1 MDVNEHHTHKVSQ
14 CKSGIVFRLKRLQCL
29 VRDWCLQWDSIQLD
43 SFWAS
48 TIANHIYKHTIPYT
62 KMLYTHTHPISIS
75 LHLQTI
81 RTNES
86 IILKGIMR
94 TSWSRRFFKFMDENT
109 FFFFIYFFFRW
120 WHTQMRKWIK
130 RNKREKDNEE
140 RKIGGLWKVNIS
152 FDDIMNFCNDQTK
165 YNRMNA
171 FTLKK
176 KIVYVDMHTL
186 LFTPLFITDNQLKW
200 FKLKTYNR
208 ESCDF
213 LWK

>member
-1 MDVNEHHTHKVSQ
+1 MSITHTKSHNVKAVLYFVSNA
-14 CKSGIVFRLKRLQCL
+14 L
-29 VRDWCLQWDSIQLD
+29 VQDWCLQWDSIQLD

-62 KMLYTHTHPISIS
+62 KMLYTHPISIS

-109 FFFFIYFFFRW
+109 FFFFIYFFFKW

-130 RNKREKDNEE
+130 RNKLEKDNEE

-176 KIVYVDMHTL
+176 K
-186 LFTPLFITDNQLKW
+186 LFMWTCILYCLPL
-200 FKLKTYNR
+200 
-208 ESCDF
+208 SS
-213 LWK
+213 